1 MTLPER
7 ADAHHD
13 HALPGQATERVAEV
27 LARIVAELED
37 VAGRIDAN
45 QAAIA
50 CAGTAALDDGVYVA
64 AMQDAD
70 LSAQRIAGVAGFLR
84 ALADASPADWRLDT
98 APATGTLKLAALVE
112 TIGGCSRTAA
122 AGHDGAARAGDVEL
136 F

>member
-7 ADAHHD
+7 SGAHDDYADPA
-13 HALPGQATERVAEV
+13 QATERVAEV

-50 CAGTAALDDGVYVA
+50 GAGPAALNDGVYVA

-84 ALADASPADWRLDT
+84 ALADASPGDWRLDT

-112 TIGGCSRTAA
+112 TIGRC
-122 AGHDGAARAGDVEL
+122 AGPAPARRDDDARSGDVEL